1 MAMTASFESAL
12 QGRVGAMID
21 ACTRCGKCV
30 EVCPAAEPAGL
41 SAEQRQNP
49 AEVIGG
55 VIDLLRGSAGRRAN
69 GRAAASSRANASRRA
84 ITASIRVFCSA

>member
-12 QGRVGAMID
+12 LGRVDTMID

-30 EVCPAAEPAGL
+30 EVCPATEPAGL
-41 SAEQRQNP
+41 SPKQRQNP

-55 VIDLLRGSAGRRAN
+55 VIDLLRGSAGNDSARKMGERLSPL
-69 GRAAASSRANASRRA
+69 GRMH
-84 ITASIRVFCSA
+84 